1 MPKSCATRGPAY
13 IHHWCRAATAT
24 SRPWPGAA
32 ESWPEPRAECHRHR
46 PHPLRCVSPRSSAR
60 RDASSPSARSRPS
73 WSVSALVPCVKPAEP
88 SRIEI
93 RPFPSQ
99 FILRHILRAKQACA
113 VRCQKMDL
121 NGNYLQLNSLACAI
135 LLVGIQR
142 PGETSELMNRL
153 LQQVEFQE
161 A

>member
-1 MPKSCATRGPAY
+1 
-13 IHHWCRAATAT
+13 
-24 SRPWPGAA
+24 
-32 ESWPEPRAECHRHR
+32 
-46 PHPLRCVSPRSSAR
+46 
-60 RDASSPSARSRPS
+60 
-73 WSVSALVPCVKPAEP
+73 
-88 SRIEI
+88 
-93 RPFPSQ
+93 
-99 FILRHILRAKQACA
+99 
-113 VRCQKMDL
+113 MDL